1 LKRKLLVAKG
11 TFEAMRGA
19 ERDLIRNLP
28 ALNKVFDVTMA
39 TIQPSPE
46 LIECAHENNFN
57 ILYLKEKSWQ
67 SAHGAFSKIRNT
79 DLKSSTKAWKSIEG
93 IEQAISESDAIHMVS
108 GDGSFG
114 LISLIPLDKPVH
126 LHMLEPHRGL
136 YEDVLHLRAN
146 GQPKRRMSITT
157 KLLNKARKDDQKVIR
172 NLLSRMNTALSG
184 NSSYSASRSR
194 EIYDCEAGILHP
206 SVDMDEF
213 SPVMA
218 PEEDQA
224 WQNLKPRPEQPFVT
238 MVGGCGWVKG
248 AWETIGML
256 GGTGIGLAIVG
267 GGGDIE
273 SWMIEELAEKM
284 EVELYLLSRLN
295 KHEMNAILRRSLA
308 VVSLAHGEP
317 FGLTPI
323 EAFAIGT
330 PALFVDEGGFRD
342 TVIDGVNGRLLPRDD
357 EWAWK
362 EAFEQAA
369 SPENR
374 QKWTEAGRSRIEE
387 LALTPTAH
395 ASRISQIFDE
405 LIAR

>member
-1 LKRKLLVAKG
+1 MLVAKG
-11 TFEAMRGA
+11 TFSAMRGA

-28 ALNKVFDVTMA
+28 AMAELFDVTMA

-46 LIECAHENNFN
+46 LIECGHENGFKV
-57 ILYLKEKSWQ
+57 LYLKGESWE
-67 SAHGAFSKIRNT
+67 SAQGAFSKIRNV
-79 DLKSSTKAWKSIEG
+79 DLKSSTKAWKAIEG
-93 IEQAISESDAIHMVS
+93 LSQAISECDAVHMVS

-114 LISLIPLDKPVH
+114 LIELIPENKPIH

-136 YEDVLHLRAN
+136 YEEVLHLRAN
-146 GQPKRRMSITT
+146 GQPKRRMGITN
-157 KLLNKARKDDQKVIR
+157 KLLSKSRKDDQKVIR
-172 NLLSRMNTALSG
+172 GLLKRPRSALSG
-184 NSSYSASRSR
+184 NSTYSASRSQ
-194 EIYDCEAGILHP
+194 EIYDCQAGFIHP
-206 SVDMDEF
+206 SVDMAEF
-213 SPVMA
+213 SSLMA
-218 PEEDQA
+218 PEEDQE
-224 WQNLKPRPEQPFVT
+224 WQNLKPQPKQPYVT

-267 GGGDIE
+267 GGGDVE

-295 KHEMNAILRRSLA
+295 KHQMNAVLRRSLA
-308 VVSLAHGEP
+308 IVSLAHGEP

-342 TVIDGVNGRLLPRDD
+342 TVVDGVNGRLLPRED

-374 QKWTEAGRSRIEE
+374 QKWTEAGRLRIEDLD
-387 LALTPTAH
+387 LAPSAH
-395 ASRISQIFDE
+395 AGRISQIVEE
-405 LIAR
+405 LMAR